1 MLFKLTDI
9 SLILFITTIVNFVV
23 TYISWRRQDTPVRRY
38 FAWTMLG
45 MTLWTFASAL
55 DYSATTIALKVFFA
69 KFEALFY
76 LSCLTLYL
84 MFSLAY
90 AGHLNWLGKTQVQFA
105 LWVFPMI
112 AIMVVFTNDFHHLI
126 WTHFSFNEFED
137 NVLIF
142 HHGPGF
148 LGIAIM
154 SYIYI
159 LSTVFFLWQA
169 LRNFSEFS
177 RRQAR
182 LILGATFFMIGTN
195 LLYLFEII
203 PTTEGVDWTS
213 LTFSI
218 CGLLFLLA
226 LYGTQFLNIVPI
238 AHHLIIERM
247 PDCILVLD
255 HNNYIIDFNPAM
267 QEKFGLSKKDM
278 GEKIEVAMSGWGEV
292 IKLANSEEE
301 LPPIE
306 LIIEKPTLSV
316 FDMRLTRLVDEG
328 SQLYGKLIVFRNM
341 TIRYHTRQA
350 LQQQLSETRELHEK
364 VRYIA
369 ERDSLT
375 NAYTRRYL
383 YEELSKIINNTES
396 NTQFVVSLLDIDK
409 FKQINDSYGHSVG
422 DEMLIHLTNN
432 LFSHARQEDIVCRFG
447 GEEFVMVMLNTTID
461 DAKLR
466 AEKICKAFEEF
477 RLPKINVGTTIS
489 IGLAKYPLHSQKID
503 EILSFA
509 DKAMYEAK
517 SLGGNQ
523 TVVFSGK

>member
-1 MLFKLTDI
+1 MLFKLTNI
-9 SLILFITTIVNFVV
+9 SVILFITTAVNLVV
-23 TYISWRRQDTPVRRY
+23 TYISWRRQDTQVKRY

-76 LSCLTLYL
+76 LCCLTLYL
-84 MFSLAY
+84 MFALAY
-90 AGHLNWLGKTQVQFA
+90 AGHLDWLGKVQIQVV
-105 LWVFPMI
+105 LWVFPII
-112 AIMVVFTNDFHHLI
+112 ASVIVFTNDFHHLI
-126 WTHFSFNEFED
+126 WTHFSYNEFED

-142 HHGPGF
+142 HHGSGF
-148 LGIAIM
+148 LWLAGI
-154 SYIYI
+154 SYLFI

-182 LILGATFFMIGTN
+182 VILGATFFMIGTN
-195 LLYLFEII
+195 LLYLFNII

-213 LTFSI
+213 LTFSV
-218 CGLLFLLA
+218 CGLLFLVA

-255 HNNYIIDFNPAM
+255 HDNYIIDFNPAM
-267 QEKFGLSKKDM
+267 QEKFGLSKKDL
-278 GEKIEVAMSGWGEV
+278 GKKIETAMSSWQEV
-292 IKLANSEEE
+292 IKLTTSEEE

-316 FDMRLTRLVDEG
+316 FDMRLTRLIDESG
-328 SQLYGKLIVFRNM
+328 QLYGKLIVFRNM

-350 LQQQLSETRELHEK
+350 LLQQLNETRELHEK
-364 VRYIA
+364 VRNIA

-383 YEELSKIINNTES
+383 YEKLSACINHKTP
-396 NTQFVVSLLDIDK
+396 FIVALLDIDK
-409 FKQINDSYGHSVG
+409 FKQINDQYGHTIG
-422 DEMLIHLTNN
+422 DAVLIELTNQ
-432 LFSHARQEDIVCRFG
+432 LFEIVEENDTVCRYG
-447 GEEFVMVMLNTTID
+447 GEEFVVAIQNNKPQEVLSKFELVLNNFREFCFTTYN
-461 DAKLR
+461 
-466 AEKICKAFEEF
+466 
-477 RLPKINVGTTIS
+477 INATIS
-489 IGLAKYPLHSQKID
+489 IGVAEYPTDSEKLD
-503 EILSFA
+503 EILNIA
-509 DKAMYEAK
+509 DQAMYQAK
-517 SLGGNQ
+517 SAGGNQ
-523 TVVFSGK
+523 IIIYSKQ